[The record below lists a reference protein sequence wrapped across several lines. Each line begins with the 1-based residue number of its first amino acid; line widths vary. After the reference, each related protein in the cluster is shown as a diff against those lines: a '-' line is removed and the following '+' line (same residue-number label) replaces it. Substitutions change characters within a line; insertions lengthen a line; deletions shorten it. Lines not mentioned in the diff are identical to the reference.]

1 MCSFLCERDT
11 VAAPYLCLLSS
22 YSTSMLRLSSAQ
34 KITFGSDSAARRH
47 LLAVPLPQSPGQT
60 SESRKPTWVLLKK
73 TKQTKMLSWYFAPPS
88 SVGGTTCPLNLN
100 QPKKKNKTNKHAQRK
115 RRVRTTTYC
124 TWSPVF
130 LRAPSLQIP
139 KYWLSIQPVARWCHI
154 HCQWWCHI
162 HPPLPKSSWHEAHTP
177 HYYPLRL
184 LAKLKAE
191 DGLNLT
197 HYKQVVERGE
207 RCWF

>member
-100 QPKKKNKTNKHAQRK
+100 QPKKKKQNKQTCSAQAASQNNNILHMVTRLPESPLTADTQILAFDPTGRSVVSYTLSVVVSYTPPTPQIQLARSTHSTLLSFAIISQTQSRGWIEPHA
-115 RRVRTTTYC
+115 
-124 TWSPVF
+124 
-130 LRAPSLQIP
+130 LQ
-139 KYWLSIQPVARWCHI
+139 AGGR
-154 HCQWWCHI
+154 
-162 HPPLPKSSWHEAHTP
+162 
-177 HYYPLRL
+177 
-184 LAKLKAE
+184 
-191 DGLNLT
+191 
-197 HYKQVVERGE
+197 ER
-207 RCWF
+207 